1 MPRAPLPVLLLALPA
16 LLAATFLLWQRRF
29 EPDPA
34 HPPYRLADLREQGT
48 PTPGTTWTSGP
59 RGTPELVLE
68 VGPSHPSVVQR
79 FPLPDLPAVDFLRLD
94 LSLSSKDLVHGP
106 MPWSFGRV
114 VLEWF
119 PADARAPMN
128 PECLCALND
137 TASLQ
142 GFCLVSRPNH
152 APARAALRVE
162 HLGLSGTLRMEECQ
176 LAVVRE
182 TAWWRFG
189 KWILLAGWLVWAAS
203 VAGWRRTSG
212 PGRPALAAAI
222 WLLCATQWIIP
233 GPWPTLHPLGKT
245 FAYQPSFH
253 TGNSTRSVAATP
265 RESPPPAPSAAA
277 HNAAE
282 SPPASLGEMPPFS
295 NLLLRAKDRLK
306 QARPL
311 FHLLL
316 FFFPTLVLALLVG
329 RRQALLLA
337 ALLACGI
344 EWAQFQFGFGF
355 DLTDV
360 FDLLLDATGM
370 GLALLAYPRI
380 TAWLRKRRAPHD
392 TSGTQDD
399 SKSSSAEPT

>member
-1 MPRAPLPVLLLALPA
+1 MFRAPLPVLLLALPA

-29 EPDPA
+29 EADPA
-34 HPPYRLADLREQGT
+34 HPPYRLADLREQT
-48 PTPGTTWTSGP
+48 APTPGATWTSGP
-59 RGTPELVLE
+59 LGTPELVLE
-68 VGPSHPSVVQR
+68 VGASHPSVVQR

-94 LSLSSKDLVHGP
+94 LSLSSKDLVSGP

-119 PADARAPMN
+119 PADERAPMN
-128 PECLCALND
+128 PECLCALST
-137 TASLQ
+137 TASIEEL
-142 GFCLVSRPNH
+142 CLVSRPNH
-152 APARAALRVE
+152 GPAKAALRVE
-162 HLGLSGTLRMEECQ
+162 HLGLSGTLRLEECQ

-182 TAWWRFG
+182 TPWWRHG
-189 KWILLAGWLVWAAS
+189 KWLLLAGWFGWAAS

-212 PGRPALAAAI
+212 PGRPALAAAL

-233 GPWPTLHPLGKT
+233 GPWPSFHPLGKT
-245 FAYQPSFH
+245 FAYPPVY
-253 TGNSTRSVAATP
+253 TSTVKSSQAGGP
-265 RESPPPAPSAAA
+265 RESPPSAPSAAA
-277 HNAAE
+277 NTAAE
-282 SPPASLGEMPPFS
+282 SPPASLGEMPPIP
-295 NLLLRAKDRLK
+295 NLLLRAKDRIK

-316 FFFPTLVLALLVG
+316 FFFPTLILALLVG

-355 DLTDV
+355 DLSDGL
-360 FDLLLDATGM
+360 DLLLDAAGM

-380 TAWLRKRRAPHD
+380 IAWLRKRRARHGAR
-392 TSGTQDD
+392 GTQDAP
-399 SKSSSAEPT
+399 KPSSAEPT

>member
-1 MPRAPLPVLLLALPA
+1 MPRTPLPVLLLALPV

-34 HPPYRLADLREQGT
+34 HPPYQLAELREQSAA
-48 PTPGTTWTSGP
+48 TPGASWTSGS

-68 VGPSHPSVVQR
+68 VGPSHPAVVQR
-79 FPLPDLPAVDFLRLD
+79 FALPELPAVDFLRLD
-94 LSLSSKDLVHGP
+94 LSLSSEDLVHGP

-119 PADARAPMN
+119 PADPGATMN
-128 PECLCALND
+128 PECVCALNG
-137 TASLQ
+137 TASIEGL
-142 GFCLVSRPNH
+142 CLVSRPNH
-152 APARAALRVE
+152 GPARAALRVE
-162 HLGLSGTLRMEECQ
+162 HLGMSGTLRLEECQ

-182 TAWWRFG
+182 TAWWRQG
-189 KWILLAGWLVWAAS
+189 KWILLAGWFVWAAS

-212 PGRPALAAAI
+212 PGRPALAAAV

-233 GPWPTLHPLGKT
+233 GPWPSFHPLGKT
-245 FAYQPSFH
+245 FANPPVH
-253 TGNSTRSVAATP
+253 TVSATSIKAGATRG
-265 RESPPPAPSAAA
+265 SPPPAPSTVAADPTDA
-277 HNAAE
+277 
-282 SPPASLGEMPPFS
+282 SPASLGQMPPVP
-295 NLLLRAKDRLK
+295 NLLLRAKDRIK

-311 FHLLL
+311 FHVLL

-355 DLTDV
+355 DLTDGL
-360 FDLLLDATGM
+360 DLLLDAAGM

-380 TAWLRKRRAPHD
+380 TAWFQKRRARHD
-392 TSGTQDD
+392 ASLAQGDR
-399 SKSSSAEPT
+399 KSSPAEPA

>member
-34 HPPYRLADLREQGT
+34 HPPYRLADLREQT
-48 PTPGTTWTSGP
+48 APMPGATWTSGP

-68 VGPSHPSVVQR
+68 VSPSHPSVVQR
-79 FPLPDLPAVDFLRLD
+79 FPLPELPAVDFLRLD
-94 LSLSSKDLVHGP
+94 LSLSSKDLVPGP

-114 VLEWF
+114 VLEWV
-119 PADARAPMN
+119 PANPSAPMN
-128 PECLCALND
+128 PECLCALSG
-137 TASLQ
+137 TASLRD
-142 GFCLVSRPNH
+142 FCLVSRPNH
-152 APARAALRVE
+152 APAKAALRVE
-162 HLGLSGTLRMEECQ
+162 HLGLSGTLRLEECQ

-182 TAWWRFG
+182 TAWWRHG
-189 KWILLAGWLVWAAS
+189 KWLLLAGWFGWAAS

-233 GPWPTLHPLGKT
+233 GPWPSLHPLGKS
-245 FAYQPSFH
+245 FAYPPEHSGTA
-253 TGNSTRSVAATP
+253 TGSVAATP

-277 HNAAE
+277 NTAAD
-282 SPPASLGEMPPFS
+282 SPPASLGEMPPIP
-295 NLLLRAKDRLK
+295 NLLLRAKDRIK

-311 FHLLL
+311 FHVLL
-316 FFFPTLVLALLVG
+316 FFFPTLVLAFLVG

-360 FDLLLDATGM
+360 LDLLLDAAGM
-370 GLALLAYPRI
+370 GLALHAYPRI
-380 TAWLRKRRAPHD
+380 TAWLRKRRARRD
-392 TSGTQDD
+392 TSGTQNDP
-399 SKSSSAEPT
+399 KSSPAEPT